1 MVRPHVI
8 RLEEANREHLG
19 ECNIHT
25 AAEKGTYAVGTVGNI
40 LHRQAVVARE
50 AVQEEIH
57 TFVAPHEARTTR
69 DGSVIVAGLRAI
81 SEVDFQAP
89 VRVNVVSQ
97 SAANA
102 FCHIRHEKRRWVTGI
117 TKRSW
122 RRYVGVQPLISG
134 EDIPLGS

>member
-1 MVRPHVI
+1 MVRPHVVC
-8 RLEEANREHLG
+8 LEETNREYLG
-19 ECNIHT
+19 KCNIHT
-25 AAEKGTYAVGTVGNI
+25 AAEKDTHAVGTVGNI
-40 LHRQAVVARE
+40 LDRKAVVARK

-57 TFVAPHEARTTR
+57 TLVAPHEARTTG
-69 DGSVIVAGLRAI
+69 DGGVIVAALRAI
-81 SEVDFQAP
+81 SEVDFEAP